1 MSKVTE
7 CEFKMNQLFKRENG
21 CVSENDRGSFLVGRC
36 DRSTNFE
43 GRELYV
49 SFGWNERDEI
59 FVNEKECEKVMLCLL
74 ENAYE
79 AYHSEDMNV
88 FINETGNKRYLEY
101 REALPGVLLNKG
113 DAMKLMKISEN
124 VIVKMNKCVCMCA

>member
-21 CVSENDRGSFLVGRC
+21 HVSEDKRGSFLVGRC
-36 DRSTNFE
+36 DENTNFE

-49 SFGWNERDEI
+49 SFGWNERDKI
-59 FVNEKECEKVMLCLL
+59 FVNEKECEKVMLFLL

-79 AYHSEDMNV
+79 AYHSEDMIVYVNA
-88 FINETGNKRYLEY
+88 TDNKHLYLGLY
-101 REALPGVLLNKG
+101 
-113 DAMKLMKISEN
+113 
-124 VIVKMNKCVCMCA
+124 